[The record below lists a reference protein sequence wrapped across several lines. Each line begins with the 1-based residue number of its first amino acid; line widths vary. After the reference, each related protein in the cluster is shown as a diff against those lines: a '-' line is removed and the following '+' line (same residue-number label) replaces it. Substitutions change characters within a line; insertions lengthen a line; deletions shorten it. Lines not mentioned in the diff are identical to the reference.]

1 MLIIL
6 ISFRIYY
13 EASGLFF
20 EGVNHFLE
28 EGDDREM
35 LRTGFFALSTLDA
48 DGGFG
53 SSRTPTV
60 IVASLSKV
68 FETFVF
74 IHH

>member
-13 EASGLFF
+13 EASYLFF

-53 SSRTPTV
+53 SSWTPTV

-68 FETFVF
+68 VETFVF

>member
-6 ISFRIYY
+6 ISFQKNY

-53 SSRTPTV
+53 SSGTPTV
-60 IVASLSKV
+60 IVACFSKV
-68 FETFVF
+68 VEALVFV
-74 IHH
+74 HH

>member
-13 EASGLFF
+13 EASCLFF

-48 DGGFG
+48 DGSFG
-53 SSRTPTV
+53 SSWTPAV

-68 FETFVF
+68 FETFIF

>member
-13 EASGLFF
+13 EASCLFF

-53 SSRTPTV
+53 SSWTPTV
-60 IVASLSKV
+60 IVASLSQVVEALV
-68 FETFVF
+68 FV
-74 IHH
+74 HH